1 MGDILG
7 RYHYYMVTIYIETY
21 QFVLYNSLYNQILK
35 SNMSSF
41 SNGDIDILS
50 NVEMNEERFLKLLE
64 KLIGESVNLQ
74 NNPAQGNNY

>member
-1 MGDILG
+1 
-7 RYHYYMVTIYIETY
+7 
-21 QFVLYNSLYNQILK
+21 
-35 SNMSSF
+35 MSSF

-74 NNPAQGNNY
+74 NNPAQGNNNELLVIIFNNLK

>member
-1 MGDILG
+1 
-7 RYHYYMVTIYIETY
+7 
-21 QFVLYNSLYNQILK
+21 
-35 SNMSSF
+35 MSSF

-74 NNPAQGNNY
+74 NNPAQGTIYELIL